1 MNVLPPVNLKELDKK
16 YLEDD
21 CAVKQRDTIELE
33 ASSEE
38 LVDEVKLEDSI
49 ILKADL
55 DFRKEEALDK
65 GVSLITRQRSVTVPS
80 SGLSLKKREPGRRYT
95 QVGDPTEEEIPHH
108 FVREY
113 RNSKQRFSSIT
124 DETIIQQGW
133 LKKQSD
139 HIHSWK
145 KRYFILGSDAVLR
158 YFCDKPKGISWREG
172 DVRGHICL
180 SEILEVCHKELKEGQ
195 GIIISTESRDYK
207 VLADDLFTALH
218 WLITLQN
225 AVQSTHSKIAERRN
239 ITTYKKNNVDW
250 SSDSE
255 AGNNIGR
262 ISPILTLDAQIPAE
276 PSPSPSSENVRSLT
290 FGETTFQQKV
300 QAKDESSRKSYN
312 IESIMK
318 DANVEMKDYVRQTST
333 PDSNIFRQNR
343 GYTFPSQVINSSGKG
358 SYSSLTPTS
367 RSESS
372 MKFEPLGSSHGKS
385 KPQRSYRFDIKEN
398 LPDSFHREYSR
409 TKYRLGAKDKQ
420 VIQQGWLT
428 KQGAKVKNWKRR
440 YFVLTSTCLYY
451 SIKKPAEGSS
461 LAAQSRGIINLEDI
475 KEVQWIEVNNRRG
488 ISLTTYNREY
498 RLLVDNKDQF
508 TGLHWFITIENAV
521 LNAGGVTSPKNFS
534 NTTPCLPAEST
545 SKKLELEICS
555 GWLEKYDRGTLTS
568 HVKKER
574 FCVLRA
580 LPHCTL
586 VLDSYKS
593 DKKAEFKERV
603 DLSGF
608 LGQNRRLWKL
618 KLFSES
624 ASFLVVTPTNRWEFC
639 AKDELSAENWYRGI
653 RAWMENHLVS
663 FSPRKKEI
671 SGNKTGSSKFLL

>member
-1 MNVLPPVNLKELDKK
+1 MNVLPPGNLKELDKK
-16 YLEDD
+16 YHQVD
-21 CAVKQRDTIELE
+21 CAGKRDSSELE
-33 ASSEE
+33 ASSE
-38 LVDEVKLEDSI
+38 LADEVKLEDSI
-49 ILKADL
+49 ILNADL
-55 DFRKEEALDK
+55 DFRREEALDK
-65 GVSLITRQRSVTVPS
+65 GVSLIARQRSVTVPN
-80 SGLSLKKREPGRRYT
+80 SGFSVKMREPGRRYT
-95 QVGDPTEEEIPHH
+95 QVGDLTEEEIPHH
-108 FVREY
+108 FVKEY
-113 RNSKQRFSSIT
+113 RNSKQRFSSVS

-133 LKKQSD
+133 LKKLSD

-158 YFCDKPKGISWREG
+158 YFCEKPTGVSWREV

-225 AVQSTHSKIAERRN
+225 AVQSAHSKIAERRN
-239 ITTYKKNNVDW
+239 ITYTKNNVDW

-255 AGNNIGR
+255 AGNNAWR
-262 ISPILTLDAQIPAE
+262 RLSPILTLDAQIPME
-276 PSPSPSSENVRSLT
+276 PSPSPPSENRQNCS
-290 FGETTFQQKV
+290 FGDTTSQHKV
-300 QAKDESSRKSYN
+300 QWKDEGSRSSYD
-312 IESIMK
+312 IEPFMK
-318 DANVEMKDYVRQTST
+318 EVSVEMKDDVRQTST
-333 PDSNIFRQNR
+333 PKSSFFRQNR
-343 GYTFPSQVINSSGKG
+343 GYTLPSPVINSYRKG
-358 SYSSLTPTS
+358 SHSSLTPSS

-372 MKFEPLGSSHGKS
+372 MVFEPNGSLHGKS
-385 KPQRSYRFDIKEN
+385 KPQRSYRFDMKEN
-398 LPDSFHREYSR
+398 MPDSFHRVYSR

-451 SIKKPAEGSS
+451 SVKKPAEGSS

-475 KEVQWIEVNNRRG
+475 KEVQWIEVNDRRG

-521 LNAGGVTSPKNFS
+521 LNAGGLTPKSFS
-534 NTTPCLPAEST
+534 NTTACLPAEST

-574 FCVLRA
+574 FYVLRA

-586 VLDSYKS
+586 VLDSYKNE
-593 DKKAEFKERV
+593 KKAEFKERV

-608 LGQNRRLWKL
+608 LGHNRRLWKL
-618 KLFSES
+618 NLFRES
-624 ASFLVVTPTNRWEFC
+624 ASFLVVTPTSRWEFC
-639 AKDELSAENWYRGI
+639 AKDELSAENWYRAI

-663 FSPRKKEI
+663 FSPR
-671 SGNKTGSSKFLL
+671 